1 VSAALDRLLVNEAD
15 TSARHRIRVA
25 LEYLDVRPGERVLDC
40 GCGLG
45 WPLKVLSETQPGWL
59 VGVDRDLARLGRARR
74 EVARAAF
81 VAADAA
87 RLPFPDA
94 TFDKVLLSEVLE
106 HLADDLAALREVRRV
121 VRPGGVV
128 AVTVPNRDYPLLWD
142 PINWTRERLGLA
154 PIRAGVLG
162 GIWTD
167 HVRLYT
173 RAQLV
178 ELMRRADLAV
188 EDLRGHVHYCVP
200 FAHNLVYG
208 LGKTL
213 LDRGLLAG
221 QDRFRYAD
229 NRGSP
234 WHPLNLGRRVFNA
247 IDRLNGPRLGEGATT
262 VVLSL
267 KARRPR

>member
-1 VSAALDRLLVNEAD
+1 MLVNEAD
-15 TSARHRIRVA
+15 MSAKHRIRVA

-45 WPLKVLSETQPGWL
+45 WPLKVLSETQEGVL
-59 VGVDRDLARLGRARR
+59 VGADRDLARLARARR
-74 EVARAAF
+74 EVGGARL
-81 VAADAA
+81 VAADVAH
-87 RLPFPDA
+87 LPFADEA
-94 TFDKVLLSEVLE
+94 FDKILLSEVLE
-106 HLADDLAALREVRRV
+106 HLPDDLGALREVRRV
-121 VRPGGVV
+121 LRRGGVL
-128 AVTVPNRDYPLLWD
+128 AVTVPNHDYPLLWD

-154 PIRAGVLG
+154 PIRSGVLG

-173 RAQLV
+173 RAELV
-178 ELMRRADLAV
+178 DVLVRAGFAV
-188 EDLRGHVHYCVP
+188 EHVRGHVHYCVP

-229 NRGSP
+229 NHGSL
-234 WHPLNLGRRVFNA
+234 WSPLNLGRWMLNTV
-247 IDRLNGPRLGEGATT
+247 DRLNGPRLREGATS
-262 VVLSL
+262 VVISV